1 MSCATGN
8 DKFFSPCREACPAG
22 IDVPRYIRHIREGN
36 FAAALNTIREKI
48 PFPAVCGYACVAFC
62 ELKCARI
69 QYDEAIA
76 IRLLKRAAAEY
87 GQSVAQKSASEN
99 VSPTHKK
106 VAVVGSGPGGLTAA
120 YYLARKGHQVT
131 VFESLPEAGGL
142 LRYGIPEYRLPN
154 EVVNQEIAAICNQG
168 VKIKTGSRIAAPA
181 KLLEKGFTAVLVASG
196 AWQSRKLEI
205 EGEELSHVLEGI
217 SFLSEVNSGKKP
229 AIGKHVVVVG
239 GGNTAIDA
247 ARSALRLGADVDL
260 LYRRTRSEMPA
271 SALEIDE
278 ALAEGVTIKFLTTL
292 VKISEDSVDC
302 IKMKLDLVDVD
313 ADVSVDVGAGD
324 RASSSPPP
332 PLPIAGSE
340 YCAAY
345 DTVIIATGQFIDANT
360 LGLAANQN
368 GTINVDKNSL
378 SMSHQGLFAAG
389 DVVTGPS
396 SIIEAI
402 AQGRRAGTSIDIYLG
417 GDGIIDDGVNGK
429 EEELPNIPNNSV
441 VLDVIPSFILETE
454 PRGTTRPD
462 REKRSLEPHL
472 CGFALTESGYDR
484 KTAINES
491 RRCLSCDMRD
501 YNVYVNPVLCKGCGY
516 CKEVCLLNVFQ
527 SSDTFNPG
535 GYHPLVATETDRCVG
550 CLNCLYICPDF
561 AIQIKTMD
569 S

>member
-1 MSCATGN
+1 MSCAIGN
-8 DKFFSPCREACPAG
+8 AKALSPCREACPAG
-22 IDVPRYIRHIREGN
+22 IDVPRYIRHIRDGN

-48 PFPAVCGYACVAFC
+48 PFPAICGYACVAYC

-87 GQSVAQKSASEN
+87 GESVVQKNAA
-99 VSPTHKK
+99 PTGKK

-154 EVVNQEIAAICNQG
+154 EVIDQEIAAICNQG
-168 VKIKTGSRIAAPA
+168 VKIKTGSRIEVPA
-181 KLLEKGFTAVLVASG
+181 QLLEKGFAAVLVASG
-196 AWQSRKLEI
+196 AWQSRKLGI
-205 EGEELSHVLEGI
+205 EGEELSHILEGI
-217 SFLSEVNSGKKP
+217 SFLSDVNSGKKP
-229 AIGKHVVVVG
+229 AIGKRVVVVG

-271 SALEIDE
+271 SVLEIEE
-278 ALAEGVTIKFLTTL
+278 ALAEGVSIKFLTTL
-292 VKISEDSVDC
+292 VKISENSVDC
-302 IKMKLDLVDVD
+302 IKMELVLVD
-313 ADVSVDVGAGD
+313 ADVGD
-324 RASSSPPP
+324 RPSPP

-340 YCAAY
+340 YRAAY
-345 DTVIIATGQFIDANT
+345 DTVIIATGQFAEAGA
-360 LGLAANQN
+360 LGLAAKSD
-368 GTINVDKNSL
+368 GTIQVNENVLTTSL
-378 SMSHQGLFAAG
+378 PGIFAAG

-429 EEELPNIPNNSV
+429 EEELSNNSV
-441 VLDVIPSFILETE
+441 VLGVIPSLIPETE

-462 REKRSLEPHL
+462 REKRSLEPRL

-491 RRCLSCDMRD
+491 CRCLSCDIRD
-501 YNVYVNPVLCKGCGY
+501 YNVEVNVLLCKACGY
-516 CKEVCLLNVFQ
+516 CKEVCSLNVFQ

-535 GYHPLVATETDRCVG
+535 GYHPLIATNTDRCVG

-561 AIQIKTMD
+561 AIQIKEKA
-569 S
+569 

>member
-8 DKFFSPCREACPAG
+8 DKAFSPCREACPAG

-48 PFPAVCGYACVAFC
+48 PFPAVCGYACVAYC

-76 IRLLKRAAAEY
+76 IKLLKRTAAEY
-87 GQSVAQKSASEN
+87 GEPVVRKSAA
-99 VSPTHKK
+99 PTGKK

-120 YYLARKGHQVT
+120 YYLALKGHQIT

-168 VKIKTGSRIAAPA
+168 VKIKTGSRIVAPA
-181 KLLEKGFTAVLVASG
+181 KLLEKDFAAVLVASG
-196 AWQSRKLEI
+196 AWQSRKLGI
-205 EGEELSHVLEGI
+205 EGEKFSHVLDGI
-217 SFLSEVNSGKKP
+217 SFLNHVNSGEKP
-229 AIGKHVVVVG
+229 AIGKRVVVVG

-247 ARSALRLGADVDL
+247 ARSALRLGAAVDL

-271 SALEIDE
+271 STLEIEE
-278 ALAEGVTIKFLTTL
+278 ALAEGVSIKFLTTL

-302 IKMKLDLVDVD
+302 IKMELALVD
-313 ADVSVDVGAGD
+313 ADADVDVSVNSDAGD
-324 RASSSPPP
+324 RASSSS
-332 PLPIAGSE
+332 PLPPIPVTGSE
-340 YCAAY
+340 YRTAY
-345 DTVIIATGQFIDANT
+345 DTVIIATGQFAEAGAF
-360 LGLAANQN
+360 GLAAKSD
-368 GTINVDKNSL
+368 GTIQVDENALATSL
-378 SMSHQGLFAAG
+378 PGIFAAG

-402 AQGRRAGTSIDIYLG
+402 AQGRRAGASIDIYLG
-417 GDGIIDDGVNGK
+417 GDGIIDDGVIGK
-429 EEELPNIPNNSV
+429 KKELLNNSV
-441 VLDVIPSFILETE
+441 VLGVSPNLIPETE

-462 REKRSLEPHL
+462 REKRSLEPHF
-472 CGFALTESGYDR
+472 CGFDLTESGYDR
-484 KTAINES
+484 KTAISEAC
-491 RRCLSCDMRD
+491 RCLSCDIRD
-501 YNVYVNPVLCKGCGY
+501 YKVEINALLCKACGY
-516 CKEVCLLNVFQ
+516 CKEVCSLNVFQ

-535 GYHPLVATETDRCVG
+535 GYHPMVAIKTDRCVG

-561 AIQIKTMD
+561 ALQIKEKE
-569 S
+569 